1 MKNRL
6 VIAFILLILL
16 STYKPQKLY
25 LNNTFNIEEIE
36 IEIENN
42 IILKDNE
49 IKINLISLYNKNL
62 IFLKTSNIIKV
73 LQKEDFIKSFEIK
86 KIYPNKIKIKIFEKN
101 PIAIL
106 QNNKKKFY
114 LSENIKL
121 INFTDDENFKNL
133 PIVFGNKNDFKVLY
147 KKLKKINFP
156 IETVKSYYLY
166 KSKRWD
172 LKTYKNKIIKLPS
185 NNYTKNLEN
194 FMNLRKKNNFDKYT
208 IFDYRINSQL
218 ILK

>member
-156 IETVKSYYLY
+156 LETVKSYYLY

-194 FMNLRKKNNFDKYT
+194 FINLRKKNNFDKYT

>member
-42 IILKDNE
+42 IILKDYE

-156 IETVKSYYLY
+156 LETVKSYYLY

>member
-42 IILKDNE
+42 IILKNKE

-156 IETVKSYYLY
+156 LETVKSYYLY

>member
-156 IETVKSYYLY
+156 LETVKSYYLY

>member
-1 MKNRL
+1 M
-6 VIAFILLILL
+6 
-16 STYKPQKLY
+16 
-25 LNNTFNIEEIE
+25 
-36 IEIENN
+36 
-42 IILKDNE
+42 
-49 IKINLISLYNKNL
+49 
-62 IFLKTSNIIKV
+62 
-73 LQKEDFIKSFEIK
+73 
-86 KIYPNKIKIKIFEKN
+86 
-101 PIAIL
+101 

>member
-114 LSENIKL
+114 LI
-121 INFTDDENFKNL
+121 
-133 PIVFGNKNDFKVLY
+133 
-147 KKLKKINFP
+147 
-156 IETVKSYYLY
+156 
-166 KSKRWD
+166 
-172 LKTYKNKIIKLPS
+172 
-185 NNYTKNLEN
+185 
-194 FMNLRKKNNFDKYT
+194 T
-208 IFDYRINSQL
+208 I
-218 ILK
+218 

>member
-42 IILKDNE
+42 IILKDYE